1 MNNDIETSTRFSS
14 MKNHFWG
21 RFMGFGLLAIGIA
34 FYLYW
39 SILYNTW
46 RDVGVT
52 SFVIVLVVF
61 GVLELLLVQA
71 KISEENAKN

>member
-1 MNNDIETSTRFSS
+1 MSNETDLQTGFRSI
-14 MKNHFWG
+14 KNHFWG
-21 RFMGFGLLAIGIA
+21 RLMGFGLLAVGIA

-46 RDVGVT
+46 TDVGVT

-61 GVLELLLVQA
+61 GVLELMLVQA
-71 KISEENAKN
+71 KISEEHDGH